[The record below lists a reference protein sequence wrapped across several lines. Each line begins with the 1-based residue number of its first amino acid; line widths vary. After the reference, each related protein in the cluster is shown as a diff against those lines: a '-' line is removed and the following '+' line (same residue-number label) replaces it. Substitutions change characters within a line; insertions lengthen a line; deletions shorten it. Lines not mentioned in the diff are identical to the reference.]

1 MKTGS
6 NTSTIIHR
14 TRLSKSNGKY
24 KLDKSDKSL
33 IKDRNNRIRM
43 MKKCKTK
50 CLNCRYLK
58 DAEFCLR
65 NECYIKPEE
74 FKNLTECKYF
84 YKI

>member
-14 TRLSKSNGKY
+14 TSLSKSNGKY
-24 KLDKSDKSL
+24 KLNKSEKSL
-33 IKDRNNRIRM
+33 IKERNNRIRM
-43 MKKCKTK
+43 MRKCKTK
-50 CLNCRYLK
+50 CLKCRHLK

-74 FKNLTECKYF
+74 FEGLTECKYF
-84 YKI
+84 SKL